1 MTVQHRTLALTNVLL
16 IDGTDAPAVAG
27 ATVVITGNEIAA
39 AGTAVT
45 IPERAEVVDLGGKTV
60 LPGLI
65 DAHVHLGGLGFQN
78 TPPFGGRAATDDY
91 AEVLAGALR
100 HGVTTQ
106 RSLGD
111 FLHDSIAVRDE
122 IANGS
127 RVGARIVTA
136 GASFQVEGGHPNASV
151 WAGDRTTLREAAR
164 TPRTA
169 DEAVR
174 AVDELTAA
182 GVDLIKIIISNN
194 AMFGSPRPELK
205 LPWHLTEVIV
215 GAAHGNG
222 LRVAAHTETLVD
234 TRHAV
239 EAGVDDIEHLLLGA
253 TDPRS
258 LDESGFDELFAV
270 MRTEG
275 TYLVPTMVVRQR
287 QADENTDARTLRHDN
302 QLVRRAYEAGVRLG
316 VGSDAHT
323 VGMHG
328 WKLRHEIV
336 MMVHDQAI
344 PAAAALVAAT
354 RTNAELL
361 GKSDRLGTVEPGK
374 LADLLVVAGNPL
386 RDITALANVHQVI
399 SNGAVVVDHSR
410 RTSPE

>member
-1 MTVQHRTLALTNVLL
+1 MNNPTVALTNALL
-16 IDGTDAPAVAG
+16 IDGTGAPAVAD
-27 ATVVITGNEIAA
+27 ATIVIAGNEIAA
-39 AGTAVT
+39 AGAAVSV
-45 IPERAEVVDLGGKTV
+45 PEHAEVIDLRGKAV

-65 DAHVHLGGLGFQN
+65 DAHVHLGGLGFGN
-78 TPPFGGRAATDDY
+78 TPPFGGRAATGDY
-91 AEVLAGALR
+91 AAVLTGALR

-122 IANGS
+122 IANGN

-136 GASFQVEGGHPNASV
+136 GASFQVAGGHPNASV
-151 WAGDRTTLREAAR
+151 WAGDRTTIREAAR
-164 TPRTA
+164 MPTTP

-205 LPWHLTEVIV
+205 LPWRLTEVIV
-215 GAAHGNG
+215 RAAHGNG
-222 LRVAAHTETLVD
+222 LRVAAHTETLDD
-234 TRHAV
+234 TRRAV
-239 EAGVDDIEHLLLGA
+239 ESGVDDIEHMLLGA
-253 TDPRS
+253 PDPTP
-258 LDESGFDELFAV
+258 LDESGVDDLFAV
-270 MRTEG
+270 MKTEG

-287 QADENTDARTLRHDN
+287 QADENTDARTLRHN
-302 QLVRRAYEAGVRLG
+302 NLLVRRAYEAGVRLG

-323 VGMHG
+323 VGLHG
-328 WKLRHEIV
+328 WKLRHELV

-344 PAAAALVAAT
+344 PAAAAIVAAT

-361 GKSDRLGTVEPGK
+361 GKSESLGTVEPGK
-374 LADLLVVAGNPL
+374 LADLLIVEGNPL

-399 SNGAVVVDHSR
+399 SNGTVVVDHSH